1 MDNKFEIIN
10 ENNEKQTYE
19 ILKTFN
25 IDNDNYI
32 VYTDN
37 TLTDQGN
44 LDIIINKY
52 EINEYCEELVKY
64 NSDINGIEVLTGIL
78 HGQTFQETLDY
89 CLKLETEEYAKR
101 LKKAQ
106 VKTYLLV
113 RKSDNSVIGAVNI
126 RWNHI
131 GGMKKFDG
139 NIGYGI
145 KPTERRKGYSK
156 VALYLSLL
164 ECKKLGINEV
174 SLTCENSN
182 IASNKTILS
191 LGGILKLSEV
201 DPSDQILTNVYT
213 INTEKH
219 IDNKNLQ
226 MTIMINIMLELGL
239 DENNIVGKLT
249 LKN

>member
-1 MDNKFEIIN
+1 MEEFYLEKPSIKRKKEII
-10 ENNEKQTYE
+10 
-19 ILKTFN
+19 
-25 IDNDNYI
+25 
-32 VYTDN
+32 
-37 TLTDQGN
+37 
-44 LDIIINKY
+44 
-52 EINEYCEELVKY
+52 EYCEELVKY

-164 ECKKLGINEV
+164 ECKKLGIKEV

-213 INTEKH
+213 INTEK
-219 IDNKNLQ
+219 NK
-226 MTIMINIMLELGL
+226 
-239 DENNIVGKLT
+239 K
-249 LKN
+249 

>member
-1 MDNKFEIIN
+1 MCEVMEEFYLEKPSIKRKKEII
-10 ENNEKQTYE
+10 
-19 ILKTFN
+19 
-25 IDNDNYI
+25 
-32 VYTDN
+32 
-37 TLTDQGN
+37 
-44 LDIIINKY
+44 
-52 EINEYCEELVKY
+52 EYCEELVKY

-101 LKKAQ
+101 LKKAR

-164 ECKKLGINEV
+164 ECKKLGFKKV
-174 SLTCENSN
+174 RLTCENSN

-213 INTEKH
+213 INTEKIKKNK
-219 IDNKNLQ
+219 IDFK
-226 MTIMINIMLELGL
+226 
-239 DENNIVGKLT
+239 
-249 LKN
+249 

>member
-1 MDNKFEIIN
+1 M
-10 ENNEKQTYE
+10 
-19 ILKTFN
+19 
-25 IDNDNYI
+25 
-32 VYTDN
+32 
-37 TLTDQGN
+37 
-44 LDIIINKY
+44 
-52 EINEYCEELVKY
+52 VKY

-113 RKSDNSVIGAVNI
+113 
-126 RWNHI
+126 
-131 GGMKKFDG
+131 
-139 NIGYGI
+139 I

-164 ECKKLGINEV
+164 ECKKLGIKEV

-213 INTEKH
+213 INTEKIKNNK
-219 IDNKNLQ
+219 IDFK
-226 MTIMINIMLELGL
+226 
-239 DENNIVGKLT
+239 
-249 LKN
+249 